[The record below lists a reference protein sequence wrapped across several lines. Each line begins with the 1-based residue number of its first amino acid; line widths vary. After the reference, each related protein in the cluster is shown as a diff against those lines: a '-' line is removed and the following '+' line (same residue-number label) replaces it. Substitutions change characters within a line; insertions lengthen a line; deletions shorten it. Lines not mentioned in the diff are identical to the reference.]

1 MKGLRWRV
9 ALVAVVLILAFW
21 SIWPTIRYYT
31 LSPEELSQMPRSEVM
46 NLKKRAINL
55 GLDLRGGMYLL
66 LEIDR
71 SKLKEEDVDE
81 AVSRALEVIRNR
93 IDQWGVFEP
102 SIQRIGR
109 DRILV
114 QLPGIMDVERARSLI
129 GRTAQLEFKLVADPT
144 VVNDVLKKID
154 NTLVKL
160 SPPAD
165 TLSSPEDSLKVLHPF
180 TSLLNASPEGNRI
193 VVLEDNWAKV
203 DSILAMEEIKK
214 VIPRDYEFLWG
225 KTVEYQGTKYRPLYL
240 LKKKAEITGA
250 FVKSA
255 RHSIGSGTNPATA
268 NKPIV
273 QLSFDRKGAARFAR
287 ITGENVGKP
296 LAIVLDGIVQSAPII
311 QERIS
316 GGNAQI
322 TGLSSMDEAKE
333 LAIVLRAG
341 ALPAP
346 LKILEERSVGPLLG
360 HDSVRRG
367 MIALIAG
374 FIAVIVFMIVYYRFA
389 GVIADVALLLNL
401 LFIVALLVGFHA
413 TLTLPGMAGLIL
425 TVGMAVDANVLIF
438 ERIRE
443 ELRAG
448 KSMKVAVDQGYSR
461 AFITILDANL
471 TTLIAAFVLL
481 RFGTGPIKGFA
492 VVLSIGI
499 VVSFFTAIFVTKI
512 IFDYLLGVRKL
523 AHVSI

>member
-9 ALVAVVLILAFW
+9 ALVGVVLILAFW
-21 SIWPTIRYYT
+21 SIWPTIRYYS
-31 LSPEELSQMPRSEVM
+31 LSQEELSQMPRSEIM

-66 LEIDR
+66 LEVDR
-71 SKLKEEDVDE
+71 SKLEEQDVDE

-114 QLPGIMDVERARSLI
+114 QLPGVLDVERARSLI

-144 VVNDVLKKID
+144 VVNDVLQKID
-154 NTLVKL
+154 NALKNQSAV
-160 SPPAD
+160 PD
-165 TLSSPEDSLKVLHPF
+165 TLLSPEDSLRLLRPF

-193 VVLEDNWAKV
+193 VVVEDNWSEV
-203 DSILAMEEIKK
+203 DSTLSLEAVKK

-225 KTVEYQGTKYRPLYL
+225 KTVEYQGTKFRPLYL
-240 LKKKAEITGA
+240 VKKKAEITGA
-250 FVKSA
+250 YIKSA
-255 RHSIGSGTNPATA
+255 RHSIGSGTDPATA

-296 LAIVLDGIVQSAPII
+296 LAIVLDSVVQSAPTI

-333 LAIVLRAG
+333 LAIILRAG

-346 LKILEERSVGPLLG
+346 LKILEERSIGPLLG

-367 MIALIAG
+367 MMALIIG
-374 FIAVIVFMIVYYRFA
+374 FVAVIIFMIAYYKTA
-389 GVIADVALLLNL
+389 GVIADLALLLNL
-401 LFIVALLVGFHA
+401 LFILSLLVGFHA

-471 TTLIAAFVLL
+471 TTLIAALVLL

-512 IFDYLLGVRKL
+512 VFDYMLGVRKL
-523 AHVSI
+523 AHVRI